1 MAASE
6 EVDFQM
12 AELELK
18 YTRVTDDQSLE
29 YTRNVVCEES
39 KSKVKTLV
47 ELDQQEEEEEE
58 EEGEEVDK
66 IESDINMDSIKA
78 DAKVGEKVLRR
89 SINFTKFW
97 KKKNEKK
104 ENKNVWERA
113 K

>member
-6 EVDFQM
+6 EVHFQM
-12 AELELK
+12 SELELK
-18 YTRVTDDQSLE
+18 CTRVTDQSLE
-29 YTRNVVCEES
+29 YTRSVICEES

-47 ELDQQEEEEEE
+47 ELDQQEEGE
-58 EEGEEVDK
+58 EEVDK
-66 IESDINMDSIKA
+66 IESDNSMDSIKA

-113 K
+113 Q

>member
-6 EVDFQM
+6 EVNFQM
-12 AELELK
+12 SELELK
-18 YTRVTDDQSLE
+18 CTRVTDDQSLE
-29 YTRNVVCEES
+29 YTRSVICEE
-39 KSKVKTLV
+39 SKVKTLV
-47 ELDQQEEEEEE
+47 ELDQQEE
-58 EEGEEVDK
+58 VDK
-66 IESDINMDSIKA
+66 IESDNSMDSINA

-113 K
+113 Q

>member
-12 AELELK
+12 SELELK
-18 YTRVTDDQSLE
+18 CTPVTDDQSLE

-47 ELDQQEEEEEE
+47 ELDQQEE

-104 ENKNVWERA
+104 ENTNVWERA
-113 K
+113 Q